1 MENNV
6 VQPDQQDAFNNYTK
20 SLPAFQTLSEKF
32 KIEEN
37 VIVRHIEKIEKTKS
51 KVIEKINKFMKGNRS
66 QAAKKSRTTKR
77 KALEKLAKA
86 KKKIVAL
93 KSKFQNS

>member
-1 MENNV
+1 M
-6 VQPDQQDAFNNYTK
+6 FNLISKMLFIIITYTK
-20 SLPAFQTLSEKF
+20 SLPAFQTLGEKF
-32 KIEEN
+32 KIEET

-66 QAAKKSRTTKR
+66 QAAKKSRATKR